1 MSGAEVVHCYLQKT
15 KMESVSD
22 DGSVAPVERKVEH
35 QYMMS
40 EKKVDPDTGETVQ
53 EGEVDEVAPAQRG
66 VEHQFLKVDAKISP
80 ATEAALKSDNNKK
93 SCG

>member
-1 MSGAEVVHCYLQKT
+1 
-15 KMESVSD
+15 
-22 DGSVAPVERKVEH
+22 
-35 QYMMS
+35 MS

-80 ATEAALKSDNNKK
+80 ATEAALKYDNNKK

>member
-1 MSGAEVVHCYLQKT
+1 
-15 KMESVSD
+15 MESVSS

-40 EKKVDPDTGETVQ
+40 EKKVDTDTGETVQ
-53 EGEVDEVAPAQRG
+53 EGEVDEVAPVQRG

-80 ATEAALKSDNNKK
+80 ATEAALKSDNSKK